1 MPGSGEGD
9 AETLTPEEA
18 FRLFGHDLRIDV
30 LLALWRA
37 PDHSLSYSELR
48 EAVGERDSG
57 KFNYHLSKL
66 VDRFVE
72 HADDEYR
79 LRYAGHRVIDA
90 IQSGVFHETPTVG
103 PVELDATCPS
113 CGSPLT
119 FDYADHNG
127 SVRCPDCGTSVL
139 DYAFDPGGVAE
150 RTPDEVVDAF
160 DRRTRHFWRFALSGV
175 CVVCAGRVE
184 GDLRLNPNET
194 LDDDHYL
201 ADHPAVI
208 SLSCRRCSFYSHLP
222 VGVTLLSHPAVPGVL
237 YDHGVDVR
245 ERPLWELD
253 FVVDPS
259 NVAVREADPPSVAI
273 TVRAGRETLW
283 VRVDDALTVRSIERE
298 LSADRPSET
307 R

>member
-9 AETLTPEEA
+9 VETLTPEEA

-90 IQSGVFHETPTVG
+90 IQNGVFQETPTVG
-103 PVELDATCPS
+103 PVELDAACPS

-150 RTPDEVVDAF
+150 RTPDEV
-160 DRRTRHFWRFALSGV
+160 
-175 CVVCAGRVE
+175 
-184 GDLRLNPNET
+184 
-194 LDDDHYL
+194 
-201 ADHPAVI
+201 I
-208 SLSCRRCSFYSHLP
+208 
-222 VGVTLLSHPAVPGVL
+222 
-237 YDHGVDVR
+237 
-245 ERPLWELD
+245 
-253 FVVDPS
+253 
-259 NVAVREADPPSVAI
+259 
-273 TVRAGRETLW
+273 
-283 VRVDDALTVRSIERE
+283 DALTAAPVTSGDSPSRGSVSSAPVASKVTSSSTRTRRSTTITT
-298 LSADRPSET
+298 SPT
-307 R
+307 TPP